1 MPLLTRLYIK
11 ASFLFLAL
19 ALLSGVLITGARI
32 WSAPPWVSSL
42 SPVYFHLFLVGWV
55 TELIFGVAYWMF
67 PKVSRESYHGSPFL
81 SWGTF
86 LLLNIGL
93 LLRVIGE
100 PWLTLSPHPGPKIL
114 VISSAALQFTA
125 GIFFVINTWKRVKLR

>member
-11 ASFLFLAL
+11 ASFVFLAL
-19 ALLSGVLITGARI
+19 ALLSGALIAGGRI
-32 WSAPPWVSSL
+32 WSTSSWIAAL

-67 PKVSRESYHGSPFL
+67 PKFSREKYHGSPFL

-86 LLLNIGL
+86 LLLNLGL
-93 LLRVIGE
+93 VLGE
-100 PWLTLSPHPGPKIL
+100 PWITISAVPAAKII
-114 VISSAALQFTA
+114 VFTSAVLQLIA
-125 GIFFVINTWKRVKLR
+125 GVFFVINTWTRVKLR